1 MLRKTNT
8 QYFRNLCSPRWA
20 KLIFKSKFK
29 VNFPLQIPTCF
40 RFQHVWIISQ
50 WIKLLDKIPV
60 IPRMRFRNHFLMLIL
75 LNNILRQ
82 SFKDCSM
89 FERDCRLVHL
99 ITLKFTGKKSN
110 GIFLKIY
117 FPSTELLSCVRF
129 YHFPQLFKML
139 YMVKLSDNAFSVK

>member
-50 WIKLLDKIPV
+50 WTKLLDKSYWIL
-60 IPRMRFRNHFLMLIL
+60 ILIL
-75 LNNILRQ
+75 LNIILRQ

-89 FERDCRLVHL
+89 FERDCRLIHL
-99 ITLKFTGKKSN
+99 ITLKFTPKKSN
-110 GIFLKIY
+110 GIFLTIY
-117 FPSTELLSCVRF
+117 FPSTELLSWVRF
-129 YHFPQLFKML
+129 YHFPLLYKML
-139 YMVKLSDNAFSVK
+139 YIVKLSDNTFSVK